1 MRPSKESGTV
11 KTKHVF
17 VAVTCIV
24 VVVVL
29 LAGLIGASYV
39 FKSAAKD
46 IVKVGTVS
54 MFNFP
59 DQENSYNCSR
69 RLLYI
74 IV

>member
-1 MRPSKESGTV
+1 MHPTAIAAMAEDKGKVAASGEFKYIESAPAYAF
-11 KTKHVF
+11 K
-17 VAVTCIV
+17 
-24 VVVVL
+24 
-29 LAGLIGASYV
+29 LAT
-39 FKSAAKD
+39 KD

>member
-1 MRPSKESGTV
+1 M

-29 LAGLIGASYV
+29 VAGLIGAAYV

-46 IVKVGTVS
+46 IAKVGTIKICHSVCFDMS
-54 MFNFP
+54 
-59 DQENSYNCSR
+59 
-69 RLLYI
+69 I
-74 IV
+74 